1 MGSMWKDYRQSRA
14 FLPIFAKG
22 AEVFIPKQSGG
33 LQAYEEI
40 AFARYF
46 VYDIHYPYISVTL
59 MSLVSVWLMY
69 GHVST
74 VWIALWFFGGGAV
87 SLLRLVFVQRMKP
100 ILAQG
105 RGYRTVLWGFGLLL
119 LLTGLTWGAFA
130 WLYFDLQKPL
140 TLLMVGCYLAGHV
153 GGAITPL
160 SIYLPTFYLF
170 ALPALLP
177 YVYLL
182 ATAGTEE
189 HLVLAGLSMLFLFS
203 MSGYA
208 HLTNRLH
215 RESMRLRFEN
225 QNLIEDLGLRK
236 AEAENAS
243 RTKSLFLA
251 GVSHDLKQ
259 PIRAIAMY
267 TGYLRHNAALTG
279 GNDAVVQTAAKI
291 ESAVASI
298 HGQISRLLELSRLE
312 SGGMTLHAEAL
323 ALEEVFSHC
332 NSLFAAQA
340 QAQQLRLHFAHR
352 QQVVWADRRM
362 LQSILEN
369 LISNALKHTPQGAV
383 YVGTRLRASYPA
395 GQQLCIEVRDSGVG
409 IAPEQLPWL
418 FDAYRSFDDRAAS
431 ESHGLGLAIAKAQAT
446 YMGCDIV
453 VASQPGQGSTF
464 TVCGLKPCTA
474 SGRA

>member
-1 MGSMWKDYRQSRA
+1 VFQ
-14 FLPIFAKG
+14 PEQNG
-22 AEVFIPKQSGG
+22 A
-33 LQAYEEI
+33 LQAYEEKV
-40 AFARYF
+40 FARYF
-46 VYDIHYPYISVTL
+46 VYDIHYPYISLTL

-69 GHVST
+69 GHVPT
-74 VWIALWFFGGGAV
+74 VSIALWFFGGGAV
-87 SLLRLVFVQRMKP
+87 SLLRLVFVWRMKP

-119 LLTGLTWGAFA
+119 LLAGMTWGAFA
-130 WLYFDLQKPL
+130 WLYFDVQKPL

-160 SIYLPTFYLF
+160 SIYLPTFYFF
-170 ALPALLP
+170 ALPAILP

-182 ATAGTEE
+182 AKAGTEE

-208 HLTNRLH
+208 HVTNRLH

-225 QNLIEDLGLRK
+225 QSLIEDLGLRK
-236 AEAENAS
+236 ADAENAS

-251 GVSHDLKQ
+251 GISHDLKQ

-267 TGYLRHNAALTG
+267 TGFLRHNAAPSNG
-279 GNDAVVQTAAKI
+279 DDVVVQTAAKI
-291 ESAVASI
+291 ETAVASI
-298 HGQISRLLELSRLE
+298 HGQITRLLELSRLE
-312 SGGMTLHAEAL
+312 SGAMTLHPEAVP
-323 ALEEVFSHC
+323 LEDVFAHC
-332 NSLFAAQA
+332 HSLFAAQA
-340 QAQQLRLHFAHR
+340 QAQQLRLQFAHR

-369 LISNALKHTPQGAV
+369 LVSNALKHTPRGAV
-383 YVGTRLRASYPA
+383 YVGTRLRTGYPA

-409 IAPEQLPWL
+409 IAPAQLPLL

-431 ESHGLGLAIAKAQAT
+431 ESHGLGLAIAKAQAS
-446 YMGCDIV
+446 YLGCEIE
-453 VASQPGQGSTF
+453 VASQRGAGSTF
-464 TVCGLKPCTA
+464 TVCGLQQCA
-474 SGRA
+474 SSSES